1 MQHTV
6 WIRPNPYGMEK
17 LARWLAPRVQA
28 QGDADLAL
36 RAARIA
42 FLKSHQLADYQTA
55 ESIASER

>member
-1 MQHTV
+1 
-6 WIRPNPYGMEK
+6 MEK